1 MSLPDQSHIDRVRDA
16 LWSRPGDGAS
26 VMVGAGLTRY
36 ALKTRPDARDAPL
49 WRDLV
54 TELTD
59 RLYPRRDSTGVA
71 GQTNDAP
78 TYGSFLRLAQEYETA
93 FGRTDLHRF
102 LQRQIRDEDF
112 TPDRLHEQ
120 LLRLPWRDVFTTNW
134 DTLLER
140 TQPRVVERG
149 YSAVVDKDQIPLANR
164 PRIVKLHGSL
174 PAHFPLIFT
183 EEDYRTY
190 PTKFA
195 SFVNTAQQAMM
206 ETVFCLIG
214 FSGDDPNFLHWSG
227 WVRDNLGDSAP
238 KIYLAGWLDLSPHRR
253 RMLEEHGVVPI
264 DLARHRNAHV
274 WPEHLRHRY
283 ATEWVLHTLERGRP
297 YEVTNWPSPVSDWID
312 AVPDYLQPV
321 VETKLDQPIDEARHD
336 TSGEPGEPRERVMQT
351 LETWQHNREVYAGWL
366 VFPSGEERESLIRQ
380 TDDWERR
387 ILASLQLLTPV
398 ERLYAMRELLW
409 RREILLQPIS
419 PSIESA
425 CESVLTS
432 IDCQSSTVDGVG
444 DQKIGWSAVREAWR
458 TVALSLVTAARFH
471 FDHDRCIKRIES
483 LEMFVNDD
491 PDVGHRLSHERCLWA
506 VYSMDFEALEVLLQ
520 DWRVD
525 DCDPVR
531 MIRKAALLWES
542 YRDDEAGEL
551 VKRALNLIRSVRDE
565 NRGVTSASVEGWAQW
580 SALTS
585 RNRRMLN
592 KRWDEQALVMSSW
605 LCRQMRWGR
614 VSVYYCLVSRLA

>member
-1 MSLPDQSHIDRVRDA
+1 M
-16 LWSRPGDGAS
+16 
-26 VMVGAGLTRY
+26 
-36 ALKTRPDARDAPL
+36 
-49 WRDLV
+49 
-54 TELTD
+54 
-59 RLYPRRDSTGVA
+59 
-71 GQTNDAP
+71 
-78 TYGSFLRLAQEYETA
+78 
-93 FGRTDLHRF
+93 
-102 LQRQIRDEDF
+102 
-112 TPDRLHEQ
+112 
-120 LLRLPWRDVFTTNW
+120 
-134 DTLLER
+134 
-140 TQPRVVERG
+140 
-149 YSAVVDKDQIPLANR
+149 
-164 PRIVKLHGSL
+164 
-174 PAHFPLIFT
+174 
-183 EEDYRTY
+183 
-190 PTKFA
+190 
-195 SFVNTAQQAMM
+195 
-206 ETVFCLIG
+206 
-214 FSGDDPNFLHWSG
+214 
-227 WVRDNLGDSAP
+227 
-238 KIYLAGWLDLSPHRR
+238 
-253 RMLEEHGVVPI
+253 
-264 DLARHRNAHV
+264 
-274 WPEHLRHRY
+274 
-283 ATEWVLHTLERGRP
+283 
-297 YEVTNWPSPVSDWID
+297 
-312 AVPDYLQPV
+312 
-321 VETKLDQPIDEARHD
+321 
-336 TSGEPGEPRERVMQT
+336 
-351 LETWQHNREVYAGWL
+351 
-366 VFPSGEERESLIRQ
+366 FPSGEERESLIRR
-380 TDDWERR
+380 TDDWEGR

-432 IDCQSSTVDGVG
+432 IDCQSRTVVDGVG

-471 FDHDRCIKRIES
+471 FDHDRFIKRIES

-542 YRDDEAGEL
+542 YRDDEAGEM

-592 KRWDEQALVMSSW
+592 KRWDELALVMSSW

>member
-1 MSLPDQSHIDRVRDA
+1 MQGQID
-16 LWSRPGDGAS
+16 
-26 VMVGAGLTRY
+26 
-36 ALKTRPDARDAPL
+36 
-49 WRDLV
+49 
-54 TELTD
+54 EL
-59 RLYPRRDSTGVA
+59 R
-71 GQTNDAP
+71 
-78 TYGSFLRLAQEYETA
+78 TYLQA
-93 FGRTDLHRF
+93 FD
-102 LQRQIRDEDF
+102 
-112 TPDRLHEQ
+112 
-120 LLRLPWRDVFTTNW
+120 
-134 DTLLER
+134 
-140 TQPRVVERG
+140 
-149 YSAVVDKDQIPLANR
+149 
-164 PRIVKLHGSL
+164 
-174 PAHFPLIFT
+174 FPLL
-183 EEDYRTY
+183 
-190 PTKFA
+190 
-195 SFVNTAQQAMM
+195 FV
-206 ETVFCLIG
+206 
-214 FSGDDPNFLHWSG
+214 
-227 WVRDNLGDSAP
+227 GDSAP

-253 RMLEEHGVVPI
+253 RMLEDHGVVPI
-264 DLARHRNAHV
+264 DLARHCNAHV

-321 VETKLDQPIDEARHD
+321 VETKLDQPRDEARHD
-336 TSGEPGEPRERVMQT
+336 TSGEPGEPRERVKQT

-366 VFPSGEERESLIRQ
+366 VFPSGEERESLIRR
-380 TDDWERR
+380 TDDWEGR

-425 CESVLTS
+425 CEAVLTS
-432 IDCQSSTVDGVG
+432 IDCQSRTVDGVG

-471 FDHDRCIKRIES
+471 FDHDRFIKRIES

-551 VKRALNLIRSVRDE
+551 VKRGLNLDTV
-565 NRGVTSASVEGWAQW
+565 GT
-580 SALTS
+580 
-585 RNRRMLN
+585 
-592 KRWDEQALVMSSW
+592 
-605 LCRQMRWGR
+605 
-614 VSVYYCLVSRLA
+614 